1 MSLGISSVYTTEI
14 LPDVVSHE
22 RKPPENK
29 EQNINIATP
38 HPHPTQKKIKANYIS
53 VWFFVVKKIETQF
66 ATTFMTVDTV
76 QLTQRSVIKH
86 FLNYGAQTLSTK
98 PILISHMSTLS
109 SDKVLQSSTNLHRS
123 EYCDITTLEPG
134 TMLDRKWETSR
145 GSTDFILVLAVV
157 RQDSESEWW

>member
-1 MSLGISSVYTTEI
+1 MSVQYTITAKWLMSLGINSVYTTEI
-14 LPDVVSHE
+14 LPGVVSHE

-38 HPHPTQKKIKANYIS
+38 HPHPTKKKNQSKLYHNLQRLLS
-53 VWFFVVKKIETQF
+53 PWTQ
-66 ATTFMTVDTV
+66 

-98 PILISHMSTLS
+98 PILISHMSTLF

-134 TMLDRKWETSR
+134 TLLHRK
-145 GSTDFILVLAVV
+145 
-157 RQDSESEWW
+157 